1 MSGLLHFTRIFIDK
15 CINGI
20 TANRDRCAKEAKET
34 IALSTVVAATLGYP
48 EGVKVAKYAQ
58 EHNLAVADAV
68 LEMGIMTKEE
78 ADMLLDPALLVN
90 PEKMA
95 EVIARWK
102 GEKQKQ

>member
-1 MSGLLHFTRIFIDK
+1 MVLQQIV
-15 CINGI
+15 
-20 TANRDRCAKEAKET
+20 TASCAKEAKET

-78 ADMLLDPALLVN
+78 ADSFWIRHFWLTPRKWLKSSLDGREKSKNSKKRN
-90 PEKMA
+90 PS
-95 EVIARWK
+95 
-102 GEKQKQ
+102 

>member
-1 MSGLLHFTRIFIDK
+1 MVLQQIVTAVQKKLIIGIVCALLGLLLI
-15 CINGI
+15 G
-20 TANRDRCAKEAKET
+20 
-34 IALSTVVAATLGYP
+34 VVAATLGYP